1 MSNIENY
8 NNNNRRINFLT
19 EQIGQQKKNI
29 LQKVTTVF
37 KKSKSKEVLEILER
51 KLLNFIDTLTFE
63 NLEKKIIELINIYE
77 RINNIHEKI
86 LAKKDNTLQ
95 DRCKVILENYVEL
108 FPKFSDKILV
118 LLNSHDLDI
127 NNLMYLS
134 FIIDNLIAFFIKK
147 FQPFENNPNYI
158 KMLGVQTK
166 IFDKVTNKKSNKTNS
181 NINLKNI
188 ENEQN
193 EYMLREKILTLSL
206 KIYKKALTSQGV
218 ELEKL
223 KIDFE
228 FLINLYKEKFINSR
242 KKQHFPINQNTL
254 VQFDFLYKSIQSSNI
269 NINNSNL
276 AAELAKLSFNTTKK

>member
-1 MSNIENY
+1 
-8 NNNNRRINFLT
+8 
-19 EQIGQQKKNI
+19 
-29 LQKVTTVF
+29 
-37 KKSKSKEVLEILER
+37 
-51 KLLNFIDTLTFE
+51 
-63 NLEKKIIELINIYE
+63 
-77 RINNIHEKI
+77 
-86 LAKKDNTLQ
+86 
-95 DRCKVILENYVEL
+95 
-108 FPKFSDKILV
+108 
-118 LLNSHDLDI
+118 
-127 NNLMYLS
+127 
-134 FIIDNLIAFFIKK
+134 
-147 FQPFENNPNYI
+147 
-158 KMLGVQTK
+158 MLGVQTK

-223 KIDFE
+223 KEDFE

-254 VQFDFLYKSIQSSNI
+254 DQFDILSKDILPDY
-269 NINNSNL
+269 INNSNL